1 VSRLF
6 AVLLLA
12 GVYVLTLSSLDS
24 LDLAAGVVLGAGVL
38 LVFRRLLFSDEGAPL
53 GAAELAGRLVRFP
66 MFALVVIWEITIGT
80 WRVTQ
85 AVTGLRPVR
94 QPGIV
99 AVPIGER
106 TRSGL
111 ATTALAITLSPGELL
126 VDIDEQRQLMLIHV
140 LDADDPDAIR
150 ARYERFY
157 ERWQKGVFP

>member
-12 GVYVLTLSSLDS
+12 AVYALTLSSLDS
-24 LDLAAGVVLGAGVL
+24 LDLAAGVVLGAAVL
-38 LVFRRLLFSDEGAPL
+38 LIFRRLLFSDEGAPL
-53 GAAELAGRLVRFP
+53 GAVELAGRLVRFP

-85 AVTGLRPVR
+85 AVTGLRPLR
-94 QPGIV
+94 KPGIV

-150 ARYERFY
+150 ARYEHFY